1 MCNKINQNV
10 QNTSEEY
17 VTLFMYWMCLW
28 VQKLVL
34 KFRETNR
41 LKLLENRM
49 LRVPRWDEV
58 TRE

>member
-1 MCNKINQNV
+1 
-10 QNTSEEY
+10 
-17 VTLFMYWMCLW
+17 MYWMCLW